1 MVMVTMREAL
11 NQALDEE
18 MARDGRVFLMGE
30 EVGEYQG
37 AYKVSQGLLQKYG
50 AARVVDTPITELS
63 FAGVGV
69 GAAMVGLR
77 PVIEMMTFNFCILAL
92 DQIFNGAA
100 KMRLMSGGQYTMPIV
115 FRGPNGPAH
124 MVSAQHSTATENWF
138 CNVPGLKVV
147 APSTPADAKG
157 LLKAAIR
164 DDDPVIFLESEL
176 MYSDKGEIPDP
187 SGGADHIVPLGV
199 ADVKRPGKD
208 VTILCYS
215 KSVMHALGAATELA
229 KEGIDAEVVDLRTLR
244 PLDTAAIFK
253 SVRKTHRVVTVEEG
267 TPYAGIGA
275 ELAYR
280 IQSACFDDLD
290 APVTRVTALD
300 VPMPYA
306 ENLENYVLPSA
317 RDVYRAAKA
326 VLYRS

>member
-1 MVMVTMREAL
+1 MPVLTIREAL

-18 MARDGRVFLMGE
+18 MTRDPKVFLMGE

-37 AYKVSQGLLQKYG
+37 AYKVSQGLLQKHG
-50 AARVVDTPITELS
+50 PLRVVDTPITELS
-63 FAGVGV
+63 FAGVGI

-77 PVIEMMTFNFCILAL
+77 PVIEMMTFNFAILAL
-92 DQIFNGAA
+92 DQIFNAAA
-100 KMRLMSGGQYTMPIV
+100 KLRLMSGGQYKVPIV

-124 MVSAQHSTATENWF
+124 MLSAQHSTATENWF
-138 CNVPGLKVV
+138 VNVPGLKVV
-147 APSTPADAKG
+147 SPSTPADAKG

-164 DDDPVIFLESEL
+164 DDDPVIFLEAEL
-176 MYSDKGEIPDP
+176 MYSLSGEVPD
-187 SGGADHIVPLGV
+187 GEHIVPLGK
-199 ADVKRPGKD
+199 ADVKRVGRD

-215 KSVMHALGAATELA
+215 KSVHHALGAAVELA
-229 KEGIDAEVVDLRTLR
+229 KEGIEAEVVDLRTLR
-244 PLDTAAIFK
+244 PLDIDTIYR
-253 SVRKTHRVVTVEEG
+253 SVMKTHRVVTVEEG
-267 TPYAGIGA
+267 NPQAGMGA

-280 IQSACFDDLD
+280 IQHDLFDYLD

-306 ENLENYVLPSA
+306 ENLEALVLPNA
-317 RDVYRAAKA
+317 RDVYAAAKA

>member
-1 MVMVTMREAL
+1 MPVITIREAL

-18 MARDGRVFLMGE
+18 MARDSRVFLMGE

-50 AARVVDTPITELS
+50 AKRVVDTPITELS
-63 FAGVGV
+63 FAGVGI

-77 PVIEMMTFNFCILAL
+77 PVIEMMTFNFAILAL

-100 KMRLMSGGQYTMPIV
+100 KMRLMSGGQYKVPIV

-124 MVSAQHSTATENWF
+124 MLSAQHSQATENWF
-138 CNVPGLKVV
+138 CNVPGLKVI
-147 APSTPADAKG
+147 APSTPADYKG

-164 DDDPVIFLESEL
+164 DDDPVIFLEAEL
-176 MYSDKGEIPDP
+176 AYAQTGEVPDP
-187 SGGADHIVPLGV
+187 AAGDFIIPIGKADI
-199 ADVKRPGKD
+199 KRAGSD
-208 VTILCYS
+208 VTILCWA
-215 KSVMHALGAATELA
+215 KAVNTALTAAKELA
-229 KEGIDAEVVDLRTLR
+229 KEGIEAEVVDLRTLR
-244 PLDTAAIFK
+244 PLDVETIYR
-253 SVRKTHRVVTVEEG
+253 SVMKTNRVVTVEEG
-267 TPYAGIGA
+267 WPYAGIGA

-280 IQSACFDDLD
+280 IQHDLFDHLD
-290 APVTRVTALD
+290 APVTRVTLLD

-306 ENLENYVLPSA
+306 ENLEELVLPTA
-317 RDVYRAAKA
+317 RDVYAAAKS

>member
-1 MVMVTMREAL
+1 MATLTIREAL

-18 MARDGRVFLMGE
+18 MARDKGVFLMGE

-50 AARVVDTPITELS
+50 PMRVVDTPITELS

-69 GAAMVGLR
+69 GAAMLGLK
-77 PVIEMMTFNFCILAL
+77 PVIEMMTFNFAILAL

-100 KMRLMSGGQYTMPIV
+100 KMRLMSGGQYSVPIV

-124 MVSAQHSTATENWF
+124 MLSAQHSQATENWF

-147 APSTPADAKG
+147 APSTAADFKG
-157 LLKAAIR
+157 LLKASIR
-164 DDDPVIFLESEL
+164 DPDPVIFLESEL
-176 MYSDKGEIPDP
+176 MYGMSGEVPDV
-187 SGGADHIVPLGV
+187 ADHIVPIGK
-199 ADVKRPGKD
+199 AAIRRAGKD
-208 VTILCYS
+208 VTILCHS
-215 KSVMHALGAATELA
+215 KGALAALDGAEALA
-229 KEGIDAEVVDLRTLR
+229 KDGIEAEVIDLRTLR
-244 PLDTAAIFK
+244 PLDMDTIRA

-267 TPYAGIGA
+267 WPYGGIGA

-280 IQSACFDDLD
+280 IQHDCFDDLD
-290 APVTRVTALD
+290 APVTRVTSLD

-306 ENLENYVLPSA
+306 ENLEELVLPSG
-317 RDVYRAAKA
+317 RDVFAAARA
-326 VLYRS
+326 VLYRT